1 MTIQKNHL
9 APVKPKSGFLGKSKA
24 CVHCKNLVVWE
35 LIHKV
40 ASMPLGHGV
49 NGIGNE

>member
-9 APVKPKSGFLGKSKA
+9 ALVKTKSRILGKSKA

-35 LIHKV
+35 LIHKI
-40 ASMPLGHGV
+40 AAMRYGRGEK
-49 NGIGNE
+49 GIGNE